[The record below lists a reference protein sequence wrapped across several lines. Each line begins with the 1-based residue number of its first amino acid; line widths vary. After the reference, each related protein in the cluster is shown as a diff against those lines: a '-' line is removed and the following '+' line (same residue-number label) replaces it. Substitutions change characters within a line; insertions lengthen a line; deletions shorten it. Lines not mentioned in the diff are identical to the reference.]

1 MDQTSAASST
11 VLSRMETTPTIFDRI
26 VGLGSGSRSFG
37 HRAPRWQPSV
47 EECVVWLEKEV
58 LTRAGRSYQP
68 DSSRDP
74 AGLLASGNPVAF
86 GIPSHR
92 AERRRKADL
101 DSLKQHYKDQSKG
114 PRPSSEAMDRLWNEL
129 KDPAG
134 AIRALDLAR
143 LPADALAFYRPFHFS
158 PHSEWGIYIMVEPLL
173 EHCQTLYRT
182 FGGKLAAF
190 NLQTLLGCVLF
201 EIFHHEFFHHLTECA
216 ATTIEIA
223 SATFGKPRTF
233 FNDYWDSGFQTADG
247 LGPHPDH
254 PLEEALA
261 NAYAYN
267 SFSFLSRTQIGHKLI
282 WVKVYQ
288 KILESSWA
296 KEPAGYRSA
305 EKYINAEYVSGA
317 AQLLAMILSS
327 PNLDPAS
334 LMLLAKTVLPN
345 GNSAF
350 LQKPDIPTYL
360 VGSHQSLTAFHSLI
374 PAPNETYT
382 SLFWLGD
389 TSAVDEYLQERR
401 TKERAARKRRG

>member
-1 MDQTSAASST
+1 MATNPS
-11 VLSRMETTPTIFDRI
+11 IFDKI
-26 VGLGSGSRSFG
+26 VQLGASVSTFG
-37 HRAPRWQPSV
+37 HRLPRWQPSV
-47 EECVVWLEKEV
+47 EECVDWLETEG
-58 LTRAGRSYQP
+58 LTRAARSYQP
-68 DSSRDP
+68 DRSRDP
-74 AGLLASGNPVAF
+74 AGLLGEGSPVAF

-101 DSLKQHYKDQSKG
+101 DAMKRHFKEQSQG
-114 PRPSSEAMDRLWNEL
+114 LRPSNETMDRLWKEL
-129 KDPAG
+129 KVPAG
-134 AIRALDLAR
+134 AVRTLDVAR

-158 PHSEWGIYIMVEPLL
+158 PRNEWGIYIMVEPLL
-173 EHCQTLYRT
+173 DHCQTLYGVFSGR
-182 FGGKLAAF
+182 LAAF
-190 NLQTLLGCVLF
+190 NMQTLMGCLLF
-201 EIFHHEFFHHLTECA
+201 EVFHHEFFHHLTECA
-216 ATTIEIA
+216 ATTVEIA
-223 SATFGKPRTF
+223 SASFGKPRPV
-233 FNDYWDSGFQTADG
+233 FNDYWGSGFQKTAG
-247 LGPHPDH
+247 IGPHPDH

-267 SFSFLSRTQIGHKLI
+267 SFSFLSRAQIGYKLV

-288 KILESSWA
+288 KVLENCWS

-305 EKYINAEYVSGA
+305 GKYINAEYVSGA

-334 LMLLAKTVLPN
+334 LMLLAKTVMPN

-360 VGSHQSLTAFHSLI
+360 VGGHAALTVFAKLI

-389 TSAVDEYLQERR
+389 TSTVDEYLQDRK
-401 TKERAARKRRG
+401 TKEAAARKALH